1 MIDIRDIVCLLRDNI
16 SELLTMGSLVIAA
29 MVFKISARAHSESNR
44 PYITVNLEKDDDPHS
59 IYLIIRNNGIRGAR
73 DVQISFNPSLKSLAF
88 SKCAEVKDISTCAY
102 SYIAPQQVIKSFF
115 DLTLDRF
122 RIGPEYASKIEV
134 DISYRGDNNNNKK
147 KKRYKDSYL
156 IDFGYMEY
164 MIGPNESNVTS
175 GFKLINKSLESIR
188 KELRTLSERKHEQH

>member
-1 MIDIRDIVCLLRDNI
+1 MIDFKDILYFIKDNT
-16 SELLTMGSLVIAA
+16 SEFLTMGSLVIAA
-29 MVFKISARAHSESNR
+29 RAFKISARAYSESNR

-88 SKCAEVKDISTCAY
+88 SRYAEVKDISTCAY
-102 SYIAPQQVIKSFF
+102 AYIAPQQVIKSFF

-122 RIGPEYASKIEV
+122 HIGPEYASKIDV
-134 DISYRGDNNNNKK
+134 DISYKGDNKK
-147 KKRYKDSYL
+147 KKYKDNYL

-164 MIGPNESNVTS
+164 MIGPNESHIKK
-175 GFKLINKSLESIR
+175 GFELINKSLESIH
-188 KELRTLSERKHEQH
+188 KDLHTLCERKHEQH